1 MHRHAQQQPER
12 IARDVGGLQVWT
24 GCIAKSGP
32 VMGDK
37 VERSMNGNKRR
48 VRRSSTSVTRLPAT
62 RARCGWETPPRCL
75 RRAGPLWATRYINST
90 NESDSRFSINALH
103 SCAVGERSSPRGWGW
118 GWGWPPPLDAAQ
130 APYVS
135 IYFGLGALT
144 VGSVNSIAR
153 APPADHRGQTMKM
166 LTMAT

>member
-1 MHRHAQQQPER
+1 
-12 IARDVGGLQVWT
+12 VGGLQVWT

-103 SCAVGERSSPRGWGW
+103 SYAVGERSSPRGW

-144 VGSVNSIAR
+144 VGA
-153 APPADHRGQTMKM
+153 
-166 LTMAT
+166 LTASPGRHQPIIGGRP